1 MPESD
6 HKLRNRVVDS
16 ISRRAENAL
25 TEDYG
30 KARAMAT
37 DAVQSRAYLYPIK
50 GIFYFIAH
58 RSLWQPLL
66 DRVVPYGTLTASV
79 IGAMFVITYLP
90 QLAVMALFNGPL
102 AVYSTVLLTLNE
114 SSIIIHMISRT
125 WLLQESLMDTFDGT
139 LVARN
144 ATAVVQQGREVH
156 AGSDPMKKL
165 GKVFKKRFEKLS
177 LTAMIRY
184 VMYLPLNFIPVVGT
198 AAFIFLHGKHRGNIV
213 HSRYFQLKNWSDLQ
227 RAQWI
232 NTHSGAYASYVLYTS
247 SYPVKRKPFL
257 ITQLSHS
264 FGVVATLLEMIPVV
278 SVFFSY
284 TNTVGAAL
292 WAADIESQN
301 NPMVKETAPK
311 LRQAAADSFE

>member
-213 HSRYFQLKNWSDLQ
+213 HSRYFQLKNWSDSQ

-232 NTHSGAYASYVLYTS
+232 HTHSGAYA
-247 SYPVKRKPFL
+247 
-257 ITQLSHS
+257 S

>member
-232 NTHSGAYASYVLYTS
+232 NTHSGAYAS
-247 SYPVKRKPFL
+247 
-257 ITQLSHS
+257 

>member
-1 MPESD
+1 MSESEP
-6 HKLRNRVVDS
+6 KLRNRVVDS
-16 ISRRAENAL
+16 ISRRAEHVL
-25 TEDYG
+25 TDDYG

-58 RSLWQPLL
+58 RSLWKPLL
-66 DRVVPYGTLTASV
+66 DRIVPYGALTASV

-102 AVYSTVLLTLNE
+102 AVYTTVLLTLNE

-139 LVARN
+139 MVARN

-177 LTAMIRY
+177 LTEMIRY
-184 VMYLPLNFIPVVGT
+184 VMYLPLNFIPLVGT

-227 RAQWI
+227 RKQWI
-232 NTHSGAYASYVLYTS
+232 DTHSGAYA
-247 SYPVKRKPFL
+247 
-257 ITQLSHS
+257 S

-311 LRQAAADSFE
+311 LRQAAAESLE

>member
-1 MPESD
+1 MSESEP
-6 HKLRNRVVDS
+6 KLRNRVVDS
-16 ISRRAENAL
+16 ISRRAEHVL
-25 TEDYG
+25 TDDYG

-58 RSLWQPLL
+58 RSLWKPLL
-66 DRVVPYGTLTASV
+66 DRIVPYGTLTASV

-102 AVYSTVLLTLNE
+102 AVYTTVLLTLNE

-139 LVARN
+139 MVARN

-165 GKVFKKRFEKLS
+165 GKAFKKRFEKLS
-177 LTAMIRY
+177 LTEMIRY
-184 VMYLPLNFIPVVGT
+184 VMYLPLNLIPLVGT

-227 RAQWI
+227 RKQWI
-232 NTHSGAYASYVLYTS
+232 DTHSGAYA
-247 SYPVKRKPFL
+247 
-257 ITQLSHS
+257 S

-311 LRQAAADSFE
+311 LRQAAAESFE

>member
-198 AAFIFLHGKHRGNIV
+198 AAFIFLHDSK
-213 HSRYFQLKNWSDLQ
+213 YFQLKNWSDLQ

-232 NTHSGAYASYVLYTS
+232 NTHSGAYA
-247 SYPVKRKPFL
+247 
-257 ITQLSHS
+257 S

>member
-50 GIFYFIAH
+50 GVFYFIAH

-213 HSRYFQLKNWSDLQ
+213 HSRYFQLKNWSDSQ

-232 NTHSGAYASYVLYTS
+232 NTHSGAYA
-247 SYPVKRKPFL
+247 
-257 ITQLSHS
+257 S